1 MNTTMINYKGQDYTR
16 DVEMLGDVQ
25 KVTWYKGDETLEI
38 FDQQLCLALEASYEA
53 VIIEAIIPA
62 LPLI

>member
-1 MNTTMINYKGQDYTR
+1 MNTTTINYKGQDYTR
-16 DVEMLGDVQ
+16 DVEMLGNVQ

-38 FDQQLCLALEASYEA
+38 FDQKLCLALEANY
-53 VIIEAIIPA
+53 EAIILESIIPI